1 MHSITSFNE
10 VPPKSFAVIAS
21 SIVAVTS
28 TSRADV
34 FGRLLAVLIHSHT
47 PMVAPHLVLVLPQVR
62 LCLVRVLVHD
72 RPERLLY
79 IWEARQVVG
88 NVSISGTIC
97 PSGEGMVRNVSVVLV
112 AIFQSVNIQSYS
124 LCKVHGCHID
134 HLKKRRLRQLK
145 ESLCQNLRRVA
156 NIWLRTLGLAC
167 SSLQCV
173 HAFSKIFLQG

>member
-1 MHSITSFNE
+1 MHSITSLDE

-62 LCLVRVLVHD
+62 LRLVRVLVHD

-79 IWEARQVVG
+79 IWEARHVVRDIG
-88 NVSISGTIC
+88 VGGTIC
-97 PSGEGMVRNVSVVLV
+97 PSGEGMVGNVSVVLV
-112 AIFQSVNIQSYS
+112 AI
-124 LCKVHGCHID
+124 L
-134 HLKKRRLRQLK
+134 
-145 ESLCQNLRRVA
+145 
-156 NIWLRTLGLAC
+156 
-167 SSLQCV
+167 
-173 HAFSKIFLQG
+173 